1 MNIKLTLG
9 ERLKDLRVERNL
21 KLETLAEQTGLSK
34 SALSKYESDDVTDL
48 SIYAV
53 TTLAEFYGV
62 TTDYLLGV
70 TENKKRPDAVLSDLH
85 LSDGAV
91 DVLRNGKFNHRL
103 LCELIVHENFQRFM
117 TDLEIYVDGY
127 VSANIQNLNAGLEAT
142 RQMLKKKYAADENDL
157 YMSTLKLGQ
166 IDEDEYFGRV
176 LYDELVAIL
185 KNIKTEHRKDKT
197 TADPQP
203 TLDDV
208 KEKFAQALEQGSQEE
223 VVIHEFCD
231 RMQIPFEKISS
242 EDFSAFLRILSLSK
256 QLKSSNNM
264 RGKASPI
271 PPNRKAVAVLC
282 AQAEETQ
289 ITGKPPNLYRWTAFD
304 PFVGGIKYVVIHP
317 LADRFHQLF
326 HKLPETDAIF
336 EAQPVKEALA
346 FCTRIEN
353 RITVVSYSVLLFLRQ
368 CADRFFILGFQ
379 TKVICFFL
387 LAGFCL
393 PPLSKLALH
402 PLLNHQINQFF
413 NICTHKRP
421 PYAGRI

>member
-9 ERLKDLRVERNL
+9 ERLKDLRVERHL

-197 TADPQP
+197 TSDGAMVDNLMKDAQKLEGSADEKKIRTALKAIGINYDKLTEDERKLIKKILYKTAMLKPG
-203 TLDDV
+203 TL
-208 KEKFAQALEQGSQEE
+208 AG
-223 VVIHEFCD
+223 
-231 RMQIPFEKISS
+231 
-242 EDFSAFLRILSLSK
+242 
-256 QLKSSNNM
+256 N
-264 RGKASPI
+264 RGKH
-271 PPNRKAVAVLC
+271 R
-282 AQAEETQ
+282 
-289 ITGKPPNLYRWTAFD
+289 R
-304 PFVGGIKYVVIHP
+304 
-317 LADRFHQLF
+317 
-326 HKLPETDAIF
+326 
-336 EAQPVKEALA
+336 
-346 FCTRIEN
+346 
-353 RITVVSYSVLLFLRQ
+353 
-368 CADRFFILGFQ
+368 
-379 TKVICFFL
+379 
-387 LAGFCL
+387 
-393 PPLSKLALH
+393 
-402 PLLNHQINQFF
+402 
-413 NICTHKRP
+413 
-421 PYAGRI
+421 

>member
-91 DVLRNGKFNHRL
+91 DVLRNGRFNHRL

-208 KEKFAQALEQGSQEE
+208 KEKFEQALEQGSQEE

-256 QLKSSNNM
+256 MLKNPNNM
-264 RGKASPI
+264 RGKA
-271 PPNRKAVAVLC
+271 
-282 AQAEETQ
+282 
-289 ITGKPPNLYRWTAFD
+289 KPQPYLSL
-304 PFVGGIKYVVIHP
+304 IH
-317 LADRFHQLF
+317 
-326 HKLPETDAIF
+326 I
-336 EAQPVKEALA
+336 
-346 FCTRIEN
+346 
-353 RITVVSYSVLLFLRQ
+353 
-368 CADRFFILGFQ
+368 
-379 TKVICFFL
+379 
-387 LAGFCL
+387 
-393 PPLSKLALH
+393 
-402 PLLNHQINQFF
+402 
-413 NICTHKRP
+413 
-421 PYAGRI
+421 

>member
-117 TDLEIYVDGY
+117 TDLEICVDGL
-127 VSANIQNLNAGLEAT
+127 VSDRIRDMNAMVEAT
-142 RQMLKKKYAADENDL
+142 RQELEKRYHADTEDL
-157 YMSTLKLGQ
+157 TMRTLKAAQ

-197 TADPQP
+197 TSDGSMIDNLMKELEDAQKLEGSADEKKIRTALKAIGINYDKLTEDERKLIKKILYKTAMLKPG
-203 TLDDV
+203 TL
-208 KEKFAQALEQGSQEE
+208 AG
-223 VVIHEFCD
+223 
-231 RMQIPFEKISS
+231 
-242 EDFSAFLRILSLSK
+242 
-256 QLKSSNNM
+256 N
-264 RGKASPI
+264 RGKH
-271 PPNRKAVAVLC
+271 R
-282 AQAEETQ
+282 
-289 ITGKPPNLYRWTAFD
+289 R
-304 PFVGGIKYVVIHP
+304 
-317 LADRFHQLF
+317 
-326 HKLPETDAIF
+326 
-336 EAQPVKEALA
+336 
-346 FCTRIEN
+346 
-353 RITVVSYSVLLFLRQ
+353 
-368 CADRFFILGFQ
+368 
-379 TKVICFFL
+379 
-387 LAGFCL
+387 
-393 PPLSKLALH
+393 
-402 PLLNHQINQFF
+402 
-413 NICTHKRP
+413 
-421 PYAGRI
+421 

>member
-1 MNIKLTLG
+1 MAAVPYIHNVGKQVQKLQNSTLMDRNSRKWYTVQKNIGGATMNIKLTLG

-21 KLETLAEQTGLSK
+21 KLETLAEKTGLSK

-91 DVLRNGKFNHRL
+91 DVLRNGRFNHRL
-103 LCELIVHENFQRFM
+103 LCELIVHENFRRFM

-197 TADPQP
+197 TSDGSMIDNLMKELEDAQKLEGSADEKKIRTALKAIGINYDKLTEDERKLIKKILYKTAMLKPG
-203 TLDDV
+203 TL
-208 KEKFAQALEQGSQEE
+208 AG
-223 VVIHEFCD
+223 
-231 RMQIPFEKISS
+231 
-242 EDFSAFLRILSLSK
+242 
-256 QLKSSNNM
+256 N
-264 RGKASPI
+264 RGKH
-271 PPNRKAVAVLC
+271 R
-282 AQAEETQ
+282 
-289 ITGKPPNLYRWTAFD
+289 R
-304 PFVGGIKYVVIHP
+304 
-317 LADRFHQLF
+317 
-326 HKLPETDAIF
+326 
-336 EAQPVKEALA
+336 
-346 FCTRIEN
+346 
-353 RITVVSYSVLLFLRQ
+353 
-368 CADRFFILGFQ
+368 
-379 TKVICFFL
+379 
-387 LAGFCL
+387 
-393 PPLSKLALH
+393 
-402 PLLNHQINQFF
+402 
-413 NICTHKRP
+413 
-421 PYAGRI
+421 